1 MTLPKNTWVHGE
13 TPTAAEI
20 NKYGATLDAAHD
32 ALGDVAL
39 NFPTLAD
46 VSSAVFVLP
55 HRHRY
60 LWFRSTGAI
69 EDMSGSGDSVSIS
82 DENNAP
88 TKYDLNSVSWLYY
101 GLVYRVVGV
110 SWALESET

>member
-1 MTLPKNTWVHGE
+1 MTLPKNDWQHGDYV
-13 TPTAAEI
+13 TASEL

-46 VSSAVFVLP
+46 VSSAVFTMP
-55 HRHRY
+55 HMKRY

-69 EDMSGSGDSVSIS
+69 VDPAGIGETVSIS

-101 GLVYRVVGV
+101 GMIYHVTGV
-110 SWALESET
+110 AWCLESET

>member
-1 MTLPKNTWVHGE
+1 MSLKNDFVQGDYL
-13 TPTAAEI
+13 TAAQLNAI
-20 NKYGATLDAAHD
+20 DTALDAAHD

-46 VSSAVFVLP
+46 VSSAVFTMP
-55 HRHRY
+55 HMKRY

-69 EDMSGSGDSVSIS
+69 VDPAGIGETVSIS

-101 GLVYRVVGV
+101 GMIYHVTGV
-110 SWALESET
+110 AWCLESET